1 MLTWILEEQ
10 RRSEDAGQM
19 RGDRSRQP
27 RPCPL
32 LEAGLVLWYQEGRKR
47 KRVQVSV
54 AGSCR
59 SEKMEESES
68 DDSHFLGK
76 R

>member
-1 MLTWILEEQ
+1 
-10 RRSEDAGQM
+10 M
-19 RGDRSRQP
+19 RGDRSRQQ

-32 LEAGLVLWYQEGRKR
+32 LGAGLVLWYQEGRKR

-59 SEKMEESES
+59 SEKMEESEV
-68 DDSHFLGK
+68 
-76 R
+76 

>member
-19 RGDRSRQP
+19 RGDRSRQQ

-32 LEAGLVLWYQEGRKR
+32 LGAGLVLWYQEGRKR
-47 KRVQVSV
+47 KRV
-54 AGSCR
+54 
-59 SEKMEESES
+59 
-68 DDSHFLGK
+68 
-76 R
+76 

>member
-10 RRSEDAGQM
+10 RRSEEAGQTE
-19 RGDRSRQP
+19 RGDRSRQQ

-32 LEAGLVLWYQEGRKR
+32 LGAGLVLRYQEGRKR

-59 SEKMEESES
+59 REKMEESEV
-68 DDSHFLGK
+68 
-76 R
+76 